1 MDGTGHLCYG
11 MLYDGIR
18 QRMWR
23 DVEKMSQTKGKRWLL
38 AGACLALL
46 AGGGWFLYR
55 TGFFA
60 AMTSA
65 EAMTAY
71 IQQFHPFGEAAFFLV
86 QLLSVLLPPIPNNV
100 LALAGSVV
108 FGLAKSFLLT
118 ILAIYLGSLLVF
130 LLARQFGKPFV
141 RALAR
146 SDAYEKYLHL
156 LRARHDF
163 FFVMVLLLPWFPDD
177 LFCLCMGLTDIPLRR
192 FMTIVILA
200 RPWGILFA
208 STLGSVIMTLPWWAI
223 GLLLAATG
231 VFLLLGLRYGERLE
245 RWLIGK
251 FHKERQDQ
259 P

>member
-1 MDGTGHLCYG
+1 MCYG

-118 ILAIYLGSLLVF
+118 ILAALALLVLI
-130 LLARQFGKPFV
+130 LLC
-141 RALAR
+141 
-146 SDAYEKYLHL
+146 L
-156 LRARHDF
+156 LIYYCR
-163 FFVMVLLLPWFPDD
+163 
-177 LFCLCMGLTDIPLRR
+177 
-192 FMTIVILA
+192 
-200 RPWGILFA
+200 
-208 STLGSVIMTLPWWAI
+208 
-223 GLLLAATG
+223 
-231 VFLLLGLRYGERLE
+231 
-245 RWLIGK
+245 
-251 FHKERQDQ
+251 
-259 P
+259 